1 MTKKVWFTAQSLA
14 PVLDDVKKNSCQLWF
29 LVDEGIYLTAEKASF
44 VRGKRNIAYAVG
56 FDPYESDDTETFF
69 SAIFAAIGSEEI
81 WDSVTLPPD
90 VLDTVTA
97 GSADLRVDAGENGF
111 VFAVKARDEEVN
123 HAE

>member
-1 MTKKVWFTAQSLA
+1 MTKNVWFTAQSLA
-14 PVLDDVKKNSCQLWF
+14 PVLADVNKNGCQLWF

-69 SAIFAAIGSEEI
+69 TAISDAVGSEKI

-90 VLDTVTA
+90 VLDAVTA
-97 GSADLRVDAGENGF
+97 GSADLRVVAGESGF
-111 VFAVKARDEEVN
+111 VFTAIVRDAEVKPC
-123 HAE
+123 